1 MKRAI
6 WSWSLSMMGIFFL
19 SGIFLTARANGL
31 QFASVYVDAGRFTE
45 AVALFK
51 NYPARNEDVPAINLL
66 AGKTYLAID
75 KPAKAVEFFEMA
87 DALTLDNLEAQ
98 LDLPYV
104 NSSLVSSQWQC
115 DLPIRFL
122 ELVNNRPNPFI
133 SVL

>member
-1 MKRAI
+1 MVLI
-6 WSWSLSMMGIFFL
+6 PICDGDFFL
-19 SGIFLTARANGL
+19 SGIFLAARANGL
-31 QFASVYVDAGRFTE
+31 QLLSVYVDAGRFTE
-45 AVALFK
+45 AVALLK
-51 NYPARNEDVPAINLL
+51 KYPARDEDGAGISLL

-87 DALTLDNLEAQ
+87 DALTLDNLETQ

-122 ELVNNRPNPFI
+122 ELVNDRPNPFI